1 MLQFFFN
8 TWNTHYKFI
17 STKLSSGETTYFPPI
32 GTSLG
37 YILAK
42 QVLFPTPIC
51 LRGGKVLQQQLAS
64 RQPLR
69 RSDIQ
74 FSCVEHHAIPL
85 LPCKNKRPLT
95 AGTKPQ
101 AGNES
106 EKTLSILI
114 QLLIPA
120 RPIFRPRRL
129 GPNVSTIDTLDGGA
143 HVDTSLM

>member
-1 MLQFFFN
+1 VLQFLSIRG
-8 TWNTHYKFI
+8 TR
-17 STKLSSGETTYFPPI
+17 STSSFPQKLSSGETTYFPPI

-37 YILAK
+37 YTLAK

-85 LPCKNKRPLT
+85 LPCKNKRPFT

-114 QLLIPA
+114 QLLIPSKA
-120 RPIFRPRRL
+120 NIPSTPL
-129 GPNVSTIDTLDGGA
+129 GSQRVHN
-143 HVDTSLM
+143 